1 MSPNF
6 NSCLMVPRFLF
17 VVKIA
22 WPKNLVTLKIVQFTI
37 GFHVFSLV
45 ITNLV
50 LNDKTVKKVDHETL
64 TINS

>member
-1 MSPNF
+1 
-6 NSCLMVPRFLF
+6 MVPRFSF

-22 WPKNLVTLKIVQFTI
+22 WHKNLVTLNNVQFTI
-37 GFHVFSLV
+37 GFQVFSLV

-50 LNDKTVKKVDHETL
+50 LNGRTVKKVVHETL